1 MNPSQHQQT
10 FVATTHST
18 HSYRILTLR
27 TMVTRIFL
35 IVSLFCSGSLLLH
48 VQTVQAFTPFQIAP
62 HRPLVSC
69 SSSNEG
75 SSSSDSA
82 PATSSSEQPNIKPD
96 APVTAP
102 DILVPFPAAADPR
115 YMCEG
120 PVGQG
125 KFVVSRT
132 GGPLV
137 EELANENLLRI
148 LKMGCSDLEA
158 NTLIWKCLGYRFDE
172 STREWT
178 AAEVFPKWKERF
190 PAPPDLI
197 GMQREYS
204 KEIDQ
209 VVLKANQHLVRSVPV
224 DNKQSLKVHL
234 KPLGFTGY
242 QVCTAT
248 VICKYRPT
256 DCRL

>member
-1 MNPSQHQQT
+1 
-10 FVATTHST
+10 
-18 HSYRILTLR
+18 
-27 TMVTRIFL
+27 MVTRILL
-35 IVSLFCSGSLLLH
+35 IVSLYCTSSLLLH
-48 VQTVQAFTPFQIAP
+48 VQTVQAFTPFQTAP
-62 HRPLVSC
+62 RRPLVSC
-69 SSSNEG
+69 SSSSSSGG
-75 SSSSDSA
+75 SSSSDSTPLA
-82 PATSSSEQPNIKPD
+82 SAASSLSSETEPKITPD

-102 DILVPFPAAADPR
+102 DILVPFPAAADPK

-125 KFVVSRT
+125 DFVISRT

-148 LKMGCSDLEA
+148 LKIKCTDLEA
-158 NTLIWKCLGYRFDE
+158 NTLVWKCLGYRFDE
-172 STREWT
+172 SAGEWT

-190 PAPPDLI
+190 PSPPDLI
-197 GMQREYS
+197 GMQRTYS

-242 QVCTAT
+242 QVCTIMYCNA
-248 VICKYRPT
+248 Y
-256 DCRL
+256 